1 MHLSQL
7 TFIRTFSTIFWSSKF
22 FLPPILT
29 IVAWPPSAYSM
40 DRSWALVSNL
50 SADSR
55 TCLLPSE
62 TVRGA
67 SRPPVSVFAPSETLH
82 RTLPSKDLTVIP
94 ATSSYHIPP
103 RSAQLRNHRER
114 DLPPGPVLRLWL
126 WRTPFIPRV
135 SAPYFDHKFLL
146 LSSFNVC
153 LHALSTFHLRKR
165 FSDWPKS

>member
-29 IVAWPPSAYSM
+29 IVAWPPSAYPM

-94 ATSSYHIPP
+94 ATSSARASLSHTSAISATSESP
-103 RSAQLRNHRER
+103 RTRPTAWSSSSTLTLTDAFHSKSKCPLFRPQ
-114 DLPPGPVLRLWL
+114 
-126 WRTPFIPRV
+126 I
-135 SAPYFDHKFLL
+135 S
-146 LSSFNVC
+146 SSF
-153 LHALSTFHLRKR
+153 F
-165 FSDWPKS
+165 F